1 MNLALI
7 VFVVA
12 FVAVF
17 LLRVPIGFGMVMAS
31 VFYFVVSPS
40 PAATVDMVASK
51 FISEMSGSFIMI
63 AVPLYIFMAEIMNT
77 GKVTR
82 IIFDFAAGIVG
93 KRRGALAQVNIVNSI
108 IFSGMTGSAIAD
120 ASGPGNIE
128 MTAMIEEGYP
138 RGFTAAV
145 TAASAT
151 EATPIAAFRFD
162 ETGNVSQ
169 SSVPELLN
177 ETLPRYAGSARTLI
191 GSAMAASVRQVYVVG
206 CGDSFMAAAGSELA
220 FWTLAGLPCRAATA
234 LHFARYVA
242 PHLHDDGG
250 TLVIGVSVSGQVAR
264 TVEALRMASRAGA
277 RTVALTGNE
286 SSRLALSGQC
296 VFPAVV
302 PPMTSTTPSPG
313 ARSYIASLLAL
324 DLLAIRLGEARGFLE
339 PSKGSGARDELRSLP
354 ELQAEAI
361 RTAGIRARDWLQATN
376 EIREFVFLGAGPSY
390 GVALFGAAKML
401 EASGDSACGQDL
413 EEWAHLQYFAR
424 DVTTPTVIIDC
435 AGAGYS
441 RAREVAQA
449 AKAIGRTNP
458 PSPPIMPTRPPTAP
472 TWFG

>member
-1 MNLALI
+1 MAAALTS
-7 VFVVA
+7 
-12 FVAVF
+12 
-17 LLRVPIGFGMVMAS
+17 MEEQ
-31 VFYFVVSPS
+31 
-40 PAATVDMVASK
+40 
-51 FISEMSGSFIMI
+51 ISS
-63 AVPLYIFMAEIMNT
+63 L
-77 GKVTR
+77 
-82 IIFDFAAGIVG
+82 
-93 KRRGALAQVNIVNSI
+93 
-108 IFSGMTGSAIAD
+108 
-120 ASGPGNIE
+120 
-128 MTAMIEEGYP
+128 
-138 RGFTAAV
+138 
-145 TAASAT
+145 
-151 EATPIAAFRFD
+151 
-162 ETGNVSQ
+162 
-169 SSVPELLN
+169 PELLN

-234 LHFARYVA
+234 LHFARYIA

-313 ARSYIASLLAL
+313 ARSYFASLLAL
-324 DLLAIRLGEARGFLE
+324 YLLAIRLGETRGYLE
-339 PSKGSGARDELRSLP
+339 PRKGSGARDELCSLS

-435 AGAGYS
+435 GGSGYS
-441 RAREVAQA
+441 RACEVAQA
-449 AKAIGRTNP
+449 AKAIGRRVLAVIPATEGSISEVADLVFP
-458 PSPPIMPTRPPTAP
+458 LSGSTREAFAP
-472 TWFG
+472 LLYSVPLLCLASERANLLQEKPYRGFGGGRSRVEGGGASRIQSSALLPEVDE